1 MRNRIKIKPSLI
13 LTLLFIT
20 FYSVNAQIKPTW
32 IRKTPNIKGDFNF
45 RVIQGAGTSMQEART
60 DAFNSLLN
68 QLTAS
73 QGVSVSGQTEI
84 RLDYSSNNGGGYNEK
99 NSQISN
105 YIIKSGDKQIAFSIQ
120 DEFHKN
126 GEYYFLVE
134 IANDP
139 QKPQFKN
146 LTFTSNYN
154 PLYGLPSIIIPGSG
168 QMLKNDYKKGLIF
181 LGAEVGLIALSA
193 TLIGIG
199 GTESNL
205 AEGVA
210 AVGIFGFLGLHI
222 WNIVDAFATPGARR
236 VSVYKT
242 NRQYKNDLSLSPTSN
257 GIGLVYSF

>member
-1 MRNRIKIKPSLI
+1 MKNRAKIKPSLI
-13 LTLLFIT
+13 LVLIFIA
-20 FYSVNAQIKPTW
+20 FYSANAQINPTW
-32 IRKTPNIKGDFNF
+32 IRKEPNIKGNFNF
-45 RVIQGAGTSMQEART
+45 RVIQGAGTSLQEART
-60 DAFNSLLN
+60 DAFNSLMN

-84 RLDYSSNNGGGYNEK
+84 QVDYSSNNGGYNEK

-105 YIIKSGDKQIAFSIQ
+105 YTIKSGDKQIAFSIQ
-120 DEFHKN
+120 DEFHKK

-146 LTFTSNYN
+146 LVFTSNYN

-168 QMLKNDYKKGLIF
+168 QMLKNDYKKGLKF

-193 TLIGIG
+193 TVIGIG

-205 AEGVA
+205 AVGVA
-210 AVGIFGFLGLHI
+210 YVGLFGFLGLHI
-222 WNIVDAFATPGARR
+222 WNIVDAFAAPGARR